1 MTDYKPV
8 HVGVVGAGAISEA
21 YLKNMVGRYSLL
33 QVDAICSRRMES
45 ARKKA
50 AQYGIR
56 ACTLEEMLED
66 PQIEMIV
73 NLTPAHTHYSV
84 IKQALLAGKHV
95 YTEKVLTDDPETAA
109 ELVALADEKGL
120 YLGSA
125 PDTFMGSGLQKA
137 RQIIDSGEI
146 GEVTSFAI
154 AGNRDNNLLLSMF
167 SFLREP
173 GGGLC
178 YDYAVYYLT
187 ALVSLLGPVEE
198 TSAVVRAPFQ
208 THVNILP
215 NHPDYGKVMQTP
227 NESQVYALIRMEN
240 GVTGTLHINADS
252 VFFDQ
257 AYFAVYGTKG
267 IVYLPNPNTFTA
279 EVRVIKNSYEWGN
292 PPKPETVESPFAF
305 SDESRGVGALDM
317 ALAIRGGRAH
327 RASKELAYH
336 VMDVLSCFVESSEKK
351 CFCKVHST
359 CKQPEALAVPTDT
372 EESSLK

>member
-1 MTDYKPV
+1 MTNYKPV
-8 HVGVVGAGAISEA
+8 HIGVVGAGAISDL
-21 YLKNMVGRYSLL
+21 YLKNMTTRYSLL
-33 QVDAICSRRMES
+33 QVDAICSKRMES

-50 AQYGIR
+50 EQYGIR
-56 ACTLEEMLED
+56 ACTLEEMMVD
-66 PQIEMIV
+66 PEIEMIV

-95 YTEKVLTDDPETAA
+95 YTEKVLTDNPETAA

-125 PDTFMGSGLQKA
+125 PDTFMGAGLQLA

-154 AGNRDNNLLLSMF
+154 ASNRDNNFLLSLF
-167 SFLREP
+167 AFLREP

-187 ALVSLLGPVEE
+187 ALVSLLGPVDE
-198 TSAVVRAPFQ
+198 TSAVVRAPYQ
-208 THVNILP
+208 THVNMLP
-215 NHPDYGKVMQTP
+215 DHPDYGKVMQTP
-227 NESQVYALIRMEN
+227 NESQVYAIIRMES

-257 AYFAVYGTKG
+257 SFFAIYGTKG
-267 IVYLPNPNTFTA
+267 ILYIQNPDWFTA
-279 EVRVIKNSYEWGN
+279 SVKVLKNGYEWDN
-292 PPKPETVESPFAF
+292 QPKPEIIESPFAF
-305 SDESRGVGALDM
+305 GTESRGIGAFDM
-317 ALAIRGGRAH
+317 ALAIRSGRAP

-336 VMDVLSCFVESSEKK
+336 VMDVLSCFMESSEKK
-351 CFCKVHST
+351 CFCKVAST
-359 CKQPEALAVPTDT
+359 CERPAALTVPTEG
-372 EESSLK
+372 EESSL

>member
-1 MTDYKPV
+1 MTNYKPV
-8 HVGVVGAGAISEA
+8 HVGVVGAGAISDV
-21 YLKNMVGRYSLL
+21 YLKNMTTRYSLL

-50 AQYGIR
+50 EQYGIR
-56 ACTLEEMLED
+56 ACTLEEMLAD
-66 PQIEMIV
+66 PEIEMIV

-84 IKQALLAGKHV
+84 IKQALLVGKHV
-95 YTEKVLTDDPETAA
+95 YTEKVLTDDPKTAA

-125 PDTFMGSGLQKA
+125 PDTFMGAGLQLA

-154 AGNRDNNLLLSMF
+154 ASNRDNNFLLSLF
-167 SFLREP
+167 AFLREP

-187 ALVSLLGPVEE
+187 ALVSLLGPVDE

-208 THVNILP
+208 THVNMLP
-215 NHPDYGKVMQTP
+215 DHPDYGKVMQTP
-227 NESQVYALIRMEN
+227 NESQVYAIIRMES

-257 AYFAVYGTKG
+257 SFFAIYGTKG
-267 IVYLPNPNTFTA
+267 ILYIQNPDWFTPS
-279 EVRVIKNSYEWGN
+279 VKVLKNGYEWDN
-292 PPKPETVESPFAF
+292 QPKPEIIESPFAF
-305 SDESRGVGALDM
+305 GTEARGIGAFDM
-317 ALAIRGGRAH
+317 ALAIRSDRVP

-336 VMDVLSCFVESSEKK
+336 VMDVLSCFMESSEKK
-351 CFCKVHST
+351 CFCKVEST
-359 CKQPEALAVPTDT
+359 CERPAALAVPIDG
-372 EESSLK
+372 EESSL